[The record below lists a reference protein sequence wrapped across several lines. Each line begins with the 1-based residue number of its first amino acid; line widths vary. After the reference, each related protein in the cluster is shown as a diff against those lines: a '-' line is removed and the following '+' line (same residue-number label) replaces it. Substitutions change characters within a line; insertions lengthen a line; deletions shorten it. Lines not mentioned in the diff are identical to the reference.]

1 MPGVLSGQAV
11 AGVEVGFDPAT
22 VALVLAAVA
31 VGGLVKGLVG
41 FGYAVA
47 TLAGMALLDRVPGR
61 PLALGLGLFTLA
73 YVLLKQDRT
82 AVPGERPLRERR
94 LVDGCPAELGVGV
107 VAGLVFGASNVG
119 VQVVAY
125 LDSLDLDRATF
136 VGVLSTVPV
145 GLSVVRIGVA
155 GAPGLY
161 EGGGLLLVSV
171 VAAVPG
177 LAGVGLG
184 KRLGATAGG
193 DRRDGRLAAARRHR
207 APPAGEGLRRLMSS
221 ITGIPARRVCRREK

>member
-1 MPGVLSGQAV
+1 VLSGQAV

-22 VALVLAAVA
+22 VALVLAVVA

-94 LVDGCPAELGVGV
+94 LVDGRPAELGVGV

-125 LDSLDLDRATF
+125 LDSLDPTGRRSSACCRRCRSGCRSSASAPPGRPDCTRAAGSCSSPSSPPF
-136 VGVLSTVPV
+136 PVSPASASGSACERLPAATVETAV
-145 GLSVVRIGVA
+145 S
-155 GAPGLY
+155 
-161 EGGGLLLVSV
+161 LLL
-171 VAAVPG
+171 
-177 LAGVGLG
+177 GVIAL
-184 KRLGATAGG
+184 RL
-193 DRRDGRLAAARRHR
+193 
-207 APPAGEGLRRLMSS
+207 
-221 ITGIPARRVCRREK
+221 PARVFGV